1 MKLNFLTKPICLP
14 NFAGRMFHYSFID
27 LCLSNPDKDL
37 TGKCARAEG
46 KYEEQ
51 EDVFDD
57 GEHPRD
63 RLRALL
69 EKDQEDLGAP
79 WTCHGLIGGCR
90 GCEALGEEDGGLWRE
105 ALDRECS

>member
-1 MKLNFLTKPICLP
+1 MLNFFDKADMIA
-14 NFAGRMFHYSFID
+14 FAGGRMFHLAFINRF
-27 LCLSNPDKDL
+27 LSNPDKDL

-46 KYEEQ
+46 KYEGQ

-69 EKDQEDLGAP
+69 EKDQEDLSAP
-79 WTCHGLIGGCR
+79 WSCHGLIGGCR
-90 GCEALGEEDGGLWRE
+90 GCEAPGEEDGGLWWE